1 MWCSSHLRHVNS
13 NRGFDSKVGKVSYL
27 YPACGGHSL
36 HNKTNDNGKWMVH
49 FALVRGLAVTITW
62 YQNRDIQKVTW
73 RSPNNKICKQIYHI
87 LVDRRQCTSVCE
99 VTSMK
104 GTEIRSDH
112 FLMRDKIRLEIMG
125 SEKTKKSEIKER
137 NIGKLK

>member
-1 MWCSSHLRHVNS
+1 
-13 NRGFDSKVGKVSYL
+13 
-27 YPACGGHSL
+27 
-36 HNKTNDNGKWMVH
+36 
-49 FALVRGLAVTITW
+49 
-62 YQNRDIQKVTW
+62 
-73 RSPNNKICKQIYHI
+73 
-87 LVDRRQCTSVCE
+87 
-99 VTSMK
+99 MK